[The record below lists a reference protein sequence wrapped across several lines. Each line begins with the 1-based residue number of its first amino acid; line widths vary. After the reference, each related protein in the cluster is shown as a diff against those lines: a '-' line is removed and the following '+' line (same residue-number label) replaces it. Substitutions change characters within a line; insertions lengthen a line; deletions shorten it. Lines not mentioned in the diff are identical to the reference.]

1 MVLYYTFTCIQFQ
14 ACSLLRK
21 LRKKVTSG
29 ERNVQSMLNTVTS
42 YTKEKKGVKDS
53 HAMLA
58 KCQARKK
65 RRRRS
70 SQYLALAESLTT
82 ASSQF
87 SSTPYAR
94 KRERPRKVIKT
105 ALVPAYQSGIPS
117 NSSRASTLAVDV
129 RRPGP

>member
-1 MVLYYTFTCIQFQ
+1 
-14 ACSLLRK
+14 
-21 LRKKVTSG
+21 
-29 ERNVQSMLNTVTS
+29 MLNTVTS

-53 HAMLA
+53 HACQVSSKKETKAA
-58 KCQARKK
+58 KFTVPGTGRVFNNW
-65 RRRRS
+65 
-70 SQYLALAESLTT
+70 
-82 ASSQF
+82 SSQF